1 MGGTVFY
8 GPSPYLSFTNSPFNT
23 NGADYFYLETF
34 ENGILNTNRTSVNG
48 TWHINVP
55 GQYTDSVDADDGSVD
70 GSGIAGKS
78 LLAERTETNLTV
90 TFHADSLGGHLPTEA
105 GIVCT
110 DIGDVLF
117 GQTGFGSL
125 TFSARDAANVLLGS
139 VTCTNFGNGSA
150 LGNSP
155 GATAEDL
162 FFGVRNPAGI
172 SSISLTANNSKDW
185 EVDHLQYGYF
195 AAPELAPSLRIQ
207 QAAPDTVILSWL
219 TNAVGYTLQEAP
231 TLLTTNWIPVLI
243 PPAVFSNEYQV
254 IVTPLSS
261 NRFYRLMSP

>member
-8 GPSPYLSFTNSPFNT
+8 GPAPYLSFTNSPFNT

-34 ENGILNTNRTSVNG
+34 ENGMLDTNRASVNG
-48 TWHINVP
+48 VWHVNGP
-55 GQYTDSVDADDGSVD
+55 GPFTDSVDADDGSVD

-90 TFHADSLGGHLPTEA
+90 TFHADNLGGHLPTVA

-117 GQTGFGSL
+117 GQPGFGSL
-125 TFSARDAANVLLGS
+125 TFSARDAADVPLGS

-155 GATAEDL
+155 GATAEDR
-162 FFGVRNPAGI
+162 FFGVSNPAGI
-172 SSISLTANNSKDW
+172 SSISLTADNSKDW

-195 AAPELAPSLRIQ
+195 AAPELGPELRIQ
-207 QAAPDTVILSWL
+207 SPAPDTMILSWL
-219 TNAVGYTLQEAP
+219 TNAIGYTLQETPVLPA
-231 TLLTTNWIPVLI
+231 TNWIPVLI
-243 PPAVFSNEYQV
+243 PPAISSNEYQV
-254 IVTPLSS
+254 TVTPLAS